1 MKRNR
6 QTKMIAIIA
15 LVIAVAGM
23 SLGFAAFS
31 STLTISSSASVTPDS
46 STFSVGFYPD
56 TTAAL
61 ANAPANPVIANT
73 TGGASASELMLEEG
87 ATSISELN
95 ASFTAPGG
103 SVTYSFY
110 VGNSGEYDAYLRA
123 INFNNVTGSNLNKV
137 CTAGTG
143 ATASL
148 VDAACD
154 DITISVNVHDITATS
169 TNSSISGKVL
179 YKKTFAPITITI
191 EYAANGDRADGPFSV
206 EFGEISLDYSTVD
219 GSNLV
224 SFMINITTYQAEDGM
239 TLLEWINSPYNT
251 GGFDEYSEFCYYTGG
266 GYAFTDL
273 NSITI
278 SEGIN
283 FGANKCNAP
292 LSQ

>member
-1 MKRNR
+1 MIRNR
-6 QTKMIAIIA
+6 QVKIVSIIA
-15 LVIAVAGM
+15 LVIAIAGM

-31 STLTISSSASVTPDS
+31 ATLNISSSASVTPDS

-56 TTAAL
+56 STAAL
-61 ANAPANPVIANT
+61 ASAPASLIGANA
-73 TGGASASELMLEEG
+73 TGGATATYISVEEG
-87 ATSISELN
+87 ISSIQGLN
-95 ASFTAPGG
+95 ANFTAPGG
-103 SVTYSFY
+103 TVTYGFY

-123 INFNNVTGSNLNKV
+123 INFNNVTGSTSKKV

-148 VDAACD
+148 VEAACD
-154 DITISVNVHDITATS
+154 DITISVNVHGITATS
-169 TNSSISGKVL
+169 TNSTFAEKIL
-179 YKKTFAPITITI
+179 YKKTFEPITITI
-191 EYAANGDRADGPFSV
+191 AYAANGARADGPFSV

-224 SFMINITTYQAEDGM
+224 SFMINLTTYQAEDGM

-251 GGFDEYSEFCYYTGG
+251 GGFNEYSEFCYYTGG

-283 FGANKCNAP
+283 FGANKCNTP
-292 LSQ
+292 PG